1 MFENSN
7 PRSRR
12 DARSFGWS
20 AALHLALVAAAV
32 LTSTLAP
39 ETIRLTKSFVA
50 MPLYVPLAAPEPPR
64 ARQPQIQ
71 PKQLKQPKRRAEW
84 QRASIPP
91 PALPRAPEPE
101 ALRQEPPSI
110 AAVSAT
116 PVRRVA
122 AELPMVL
129 SPPKAARPLVR
140 TGVLS
145 AAVARRP
152 DDAAPRPQWQLAGF
166 ASRDPGTRRA
176 SIAPRPQPPGLA
188 GFQAAQA
195 GRPGQRRPAG
205 RSRAAGTA
213 VFGAATHAASRP
225 VVKEPVA
232 EAGFAAVVAAEA
244 KAAAL
249 SPRQARLRPAALRIR
264 NKPRP
269 RYTAEARALR
279 IEGAVILKV
288 IFAASGV
295 VRVLSIVQGLGH
307 GLDQNAVRAAEAIEF
322 EPARRGGRPV
332 DFAASLQ
339 IRFQLA
345 Y

>member
-1 MFENSN
+1 MFESTN
-7 PRSRR
+7 PRPRR
-12 DARSFGWS
+12 DAGSFGWS
-20 AALHLALVAAAV
+20 AVLHLAALAAAV

-39 ETIRLTKSFVA
+39 ETIRLTKFFVA
-50 MPLYVPLAAPEPPR
+50 MPLHVPLQAPEPPR
-64 ARQPQIQ
+64 VRRPPIQSKQ
-71 PKQLKQPKRRAEW
+71 PKQSQGRAEW
-84 QRASIPP
+84 QWASIPP

-110 AAVSAT
+110 AAASAT

-152 DDAAPRPQWQLAGF
+152 DAAQPPQWQLAGF
-166 ASRDPGTRRA
+166 ASLDPGTRRA
-176 SIAPRPQPPGLA
+176 SIEPRPQPPGLA

-195 GRPGQRRPAG
+195 GGPGQRRSAG
-205 RSRAAGTA
+205 QSQSRAAGTA
-213 VFGAATHAASRP
+213 AFGAVTHTASRP

-232 EAGFAAVVAAEA
+232 EADFAAVVAAEA
-244 KAAAL
+244 KAAAP
-249 SPRQARLRPAALRIR
+249 SPRQGRLRPADLRIR

-269 RYTAEARALR
+269 R
-279 IEGAVILKV
+279 KV
-288 IFAASGV
+288 IFEASGV
-295 VRVLSIVQGLGH
+295 VRVLSVVQGLGH

-332 DFAASLQ
+332 DFAASVQ

>member
-12 DARSFGWS
+12 DVSSFGWS

-39 ETIRLTKSFVA
+39 ETIRLTKSFA
-50 MPLYVPLAAPEPPR
+50 TMPLYIPLAAPEPPR
-64 ARQPQIQ
+64 VRQPQIQ
-71 PKQLKQPKRRAEW
+71 PAQPKQLKRRAEW

-110 AAVSAT
+110 AAAPAT

-129 SPPKAARPLVR
+129 SPPKAARLLVK

-152 DDAAPRPQWQLAGF
+152 DAAPRPQWQLAGF
-166 ASRDPGTRRA
+166 ASRDPGTRRT
-176 SIAPRPQPPGLA
+176 SIAPRPQPPGFA

-205 RSRAAGTA
+205 QSRAAGTA

-249 SPRQARLRPAALRIR
+249 SPRQARLRPADLRIR

-279 IEGAVILKV
+279 IEGAVVLKV

-295 VRVLSIVQGLGH
+295 VRVVSVVQGLGH

>member
-1 MFENSN
+1 MFESTN
-7 PRSRR
+7 PRPRR
-12 DARSFGWS
+12 DAGSFGWS
-20 AALHLALVAAAV
+20 AALHLAALAAAV

-50 MPLYVPLAAPEPPR
+50 MPLYVPLTAPEPPR
-64 ARQPQIQ
+64 VRQPPIQSKQ
-71 PKQLKQPKRRAEW
+71 PKQSQRRAAG

-129 SPPKAARPLVR
+129 SPPKATRPLVR

-152 DDAAPRPQWQLAGF
+152 DAAQPPQWQLAGF
-166 ASRDPGTRRA
+166 ASLDPGTRRA
-176 SIAPRPQPPGLA
+176 SSAPRPQPPGLA
-188 GFQAAQA
+188 GFRAAQA
-195 GRPGQRRPAG
+195 GGPGRRRSAG
-205 RSRAAGTA
+205 QSRAAGTA
-213 VFGAATHAASRP
+213 AFGAVTHTASRP
-225 VVKEPVA
+225 VVRRPVA

-244 KAAAL
+244 KAAAP
-249 SPRQARLRPAALRIR
+249 SPRQGRLRPADLRIR

-279 IEGAVILKV
+279 IEGQVVLKV
-288 IFAASGV
+288 IFEASGV
-295 VRVLSIVQGLGH
+295 VRVLSVVQGLGH

-332 DFAASLQ
+332 DFAASVQ